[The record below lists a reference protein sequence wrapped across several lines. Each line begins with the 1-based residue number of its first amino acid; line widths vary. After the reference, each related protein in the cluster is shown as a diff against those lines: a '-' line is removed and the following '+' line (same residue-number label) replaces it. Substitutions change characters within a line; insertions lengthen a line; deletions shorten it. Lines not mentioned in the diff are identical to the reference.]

1 MFSDRFTG
9 ARNPARLPTTIR
21 SRRIR
26 CAPILV
32 GLWRVLQFH
41 YSIAVYNRSMRFLL
55 LPVLLVWAFAAQ
67 AAPMTKLNITV
78 KTQSGKPVDRASV
91 IVRFIEG
98 HSIVKLGKA
107 IRTTFELRTNQEGE
121 AKIPTIPQGKIRIQ
135 VIAKGYQ
142 TFGEIFD
149 VAQEEKDIDIKL
161 NPPQQQY
168 TAH

>member
-1 MFSDRFTG
+1 M
-9 ARNPARLPTTIR
+9 R
-21 SRRIR
+21 S
-26 CAPILV
+26 
-32 GLWRVLQFH
+32 
-41 YSIAVYNRSMRFLL
+41 LL
-55 LPVLLVWAFAAQ
+55 LTLLLVCAVVAQ
-67 AAPMTKLNITV
+67 AAAPMTKLNITV

-98 HSIVKLGKA
+98 HSIIKLGKA

-121 AKIPTIPQGKIRIQ
+121 VSIPTIPQGKIRVQ

-149 VAQEEKDIDIKL
+149 VTEEEKDIDIKL